1 MVWAKPTRQ
10 DVSGTFGEER
20 QGWGAHYFGCSSYVI
35 CFWSLYI
42 QMLPLGCTLK
52 DLIMK
57 HLNFYKYNIT
67 DTYVPITKL
76 KQMLALGFIYFPS

>member
-1 MVWAKPTRQ
+1 
-10 DVSGTFGEER
+10 
-20 QGWGAHYFGCSSYVI
+20 
-35 CFWSLYI
+35 
-42 QMLPLGCTLK
+42 MLPLGCTLK